1 MATTNLPGN
10 SQGSLPL
17 PRIVRV
23 RRRKG
28 TSWRALMLV
37 ITQSKILLQASLFW
51 SSLKSRTYNNPV
63 NHHTKSKI
71 IKTENSC
78 WSPTLKVLADERWHS
93 HWKFWKGCILFWK
106 FWKGCILPENS
117 SVAGCEES
125 FQLAET
131 RAGEEVRGGGWQNRG
146 GIFFRKKCFCLYP
159 VGKMTRIGIWTESC
173 YL

>member
-63 NHHTKSKI
+63 SHHTKSKI
-71 IKTENSC
+71 IKREKFLLITNTESFSC
-78 WSPTLKVLADERWHS
+78 RKVTFSLKVLERLHPLLKVLERLHPLLKVLKRLHPLREFLCCRLW
-93 HWKFWKGCILFWK
+93 GE
-106 FWKGCILPENS
+106 LPTGGDQS
-117 SVAGCEES
+117 
-125 FQLAET
+125 
-131 RAGEEVRGGGWQNRG
+131 RGGGERRRLTEQRRN
-146 GIFFRKKCFCLYP
+146 IF
-159 VGKMTRIGIWTESC
+159 
-173 YL
+173 